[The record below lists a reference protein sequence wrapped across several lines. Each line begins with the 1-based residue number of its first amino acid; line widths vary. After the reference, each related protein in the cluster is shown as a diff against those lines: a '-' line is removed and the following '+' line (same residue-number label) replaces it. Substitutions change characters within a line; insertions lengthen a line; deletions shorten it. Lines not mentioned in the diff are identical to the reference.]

1 VAGAPVVRAPGGG
14 GGSTDL
20 PARYIPAG
28 GAGTMGDAQLPV
40 SLSSGVQAPQVGIAP
55 QLSAPPAVGMSVEDE
70 EQAALDA
77 AIQLSLASSAPPAAA
92 PAAAPPPVPPLGT
105 DAMRPFRTGAPPAGE
120 MDGLYEQL
128 QLLLQQGGAGPVAL
142 KTLATVC
149 GNVVKT
155 PTESKFRSLK
165 LTNPKIQ
172 ERVVSVPGALGCLDA
187 IGFRLD
193 AKDGTQF
200 ATLPMDSPAE
210 GVAQALELAINP
222 ALEVIA
228 QQAAGGGA
236 ARKAGGT
243 AIDRALAV
251 YIPSESGP
259 DPSRFDVPPEFFEL
273 SGSEAM
279 AMVNTSQ
286 AKREADSVLRTK
298 AMRENEQRGKKR
310 NYRRCIVRV
319 RFPDQTILQAV
330 FLPRERL
337 SKLYE
342 VVTDALA
349 TPCAFSLFTHPLRTE
364 LADHS
369 ATLMES
375 DLVPASL
382 VNFRCLVRTSTE
394 TALRLHCT
402 AVLMHDYS
410 DYSVDRI
417 IAAVDTNQLISGFAL
432 HATCFTVLLLYANR
446 TCVLFLRRVGRSSEC
461 PAGIVGER
469 RPPAECS
476 PIESGVCRAKGM
488 EPRGPAASGS
498 RRWRQ
503 PFHGRRGPCAAS
515 SGSGTS

>member
-1 VAGAPVVRAPGGG
+1 MRG
-14 GGSTDL
+14 
-20 PARYIPAG
+20 
-28 GAGTMGDAQLPV
+28 
-40 SLSSGVQAPQVGIAP
+40 
-55 QLSAPPAVGMSVEDE
+55 
-70 EQAALDA
+70 
-77 AIQLSLASSAPPAAA
+77 AAA
-92 PAAAPPPVPPLGT
+92 R
-105 DAMRPFRTGAPPAGE
+105 DRS
-120 MDGLYEQL
+120 
-128 QLLLQQGGAGPVAL
+128 QGG
-142 KTLATVC
+142 
-149 GNVVKT
+149 
-155 PTESKFRSLK
+155 
-165 LTNPKIQ
+165 
-172 ERVVSVPGALGCLDA
+172 
-187 IGFRLD
+187 
-193 AKDGTQF
+193 
-200 ATLPMDSPAE
+200 

-259 DPSRFDVPPEFFEL
+259 DPTRFDVPPEFFEL

-382 VNFRCLVRTSTE
+382 VNFRCLVRTS
-394 TALRLHCT
+394 
-402 AVLMHDYS
+402 
-410 DYSVDRI
+410 
-417 IAAVDTNQLISGFAL
+417 Q
-432 HATCFTVLLLYANR
+432 
-446 TCVLFLRRVGRSSEC
+446 
-461 PAGIVGER
+461 
-469 RPPAECS
+469 
-476 PIESGVCRAKGM
+476 
-488 EPRGPAASGS
+488 
-498 RRWRQ
+498 
-503 PFHGRRGPCAAS
+503 
-515 SGSGTS
+515 